1 MNHSLIIP
9 IFNEEKTLH
18 KLLQALETLD
28 KDIEIIIINDGST
41 DGTYKIL
48 NKINS
53 FKVVNNNRNL
63 GKGASIIIGEKIA
76 TTKNI
81 ILMDGDLEIDMNCIP
96 KVIEAYNF
104 KKNYVIVG
112 TRWNNNSSSIYNVN
126 TFGNFLINYLFN
138 TLYKTHLKDVLCCVK
153 MIDRDLL
160 NSLNLQSKTFSIE
173 AELMSKLALK
183 KTKFL
188 ELNVVYHRR
197 KKNEGKKLNISDG
210 WGIIWS
216 IIKIRL
222 KSINFNYASASIFK

>member
-104 KKNYVIVG
+104 KKIMSLLG
-112 TRWNNNSSSIYNVN
+112 
-126 TFGNFLINYLFN
+126 
-138 TLYKTHLKDVLCCVK
+138 
-153 MIDRDLL
+153 RD
-160 NSLNLQSKTFSIE
+160 
-173 AELMSKLALK
+173 
-183 KTKFL
+183 
-188 ELNVVYHRR
+188 
-197 KKNEGKKLNISDG
+197 
-210 WGIIWS
+210 GIIIAAQS
-216 IIKIRL
+216 TMLIHL
-222 KSINFNYASASIFK
+222 VIF

>member
-1 MNHSLIIP
+1 M
-9 IFNEEKTLH
+9 
-18 KLLQALETLD
+18 LLT
-28 KDIEIIIINDGST
+28 
-41 DGTYKIL
+41 
-48 NKINS
+48 
-53 FKVVNNNRNL
+53 
-63 GKGASIIIGEKIA
+63 
-76 TTKNI
+76 
-81 ILMDGDLEIDMNCIP
+81 
-96 KVIEAYNF
+96 
-104 KKNYVIVG
+104 G

-138 TLYKTHLKDVLCCVK
+138 TLYKTHYKDVLCCVK

-183 KTKFL
+183 KTKFI
-188 ELNVVYHRR
+188 ELNVVFIIAE

-222 KSINFNYASASIFK
+222 KI